1 MDMLLTAVC
10 LAALSTIPDDEV
22 LGLRLVTASD
32 GVRVCAGAT
41 ELSWHPDRMAA
52 RRWRAERLAERHPG
66 ACNIPFP
73 TLGGRQVWADR
84 VLAQDGWRIQEQVW
98 TGHCRLI
105 DGRGIRRAWGDEAA
119 CRAALEAAF
128 VAGKT
133 RPLSG
138 EVVVL
143 LHGLGRTRAMW
154 APLAEDL
161 RADGHQVVALT
172 WPSTRQDLATC
183 AIRLRALLRASP
195 GLTGVSVVTHSLGG
209 PLLRETYAVHD
220 GLPPLRGAVMCF
232 APNQGADLADRLHGV
247 APLRWI
253 MGPSLDALTH
263 ANATAFARWNGA
275 PLVLIAGDA
284 GHNPLISGAEDW
296 VVAVRDTA
304 LAGQAA
310 EVFPVTHTFGT
321 RDLAVRARIREAI
334 ADF

>member
-1 MDMLLTAVC
+1 MLLPAVLC
-10 LAALSTIPDDEV
+10 CAALSSAADDEV
-22 LGLRLVTASD
+22 LGLRLETASD

-41 ELSWHPDRMAA
+41 VLSRHADEASA
-52 RRWRAERLAERHPG
+52 RRWRAERLCDQHPG
-66 ACNIPFP
+66 AINLPFP
-73 TLGGRQVWADR
+73 TLGGRQVWADCA
-84 VLAQDGWRIQEQVW
+84 VAADGWRIQEQVW

-133 RPLSG
+133 RPLRG

-143 LHGLGRTRAMW
+143 LHGLGRTRGMW
-154 APLAEDL
+154 SPLAEDL

-172 WPSTRQDLATC
+172 WPSTRQDLSTC
-183 AIRLRALLRASP
+183 AARLRDLLRAAP
-195 GLTGVSVVTHSLGG
+195 GITGISVVTHSLGG
-209 PLLRETYAVHD
+209 PLLRETYADPD

-253 MGPSLDALTH
+253 MGPSLDDLTH
-263 ANATAFARWNGA
+263 ANATAFAAWNGA

-284 GHNPLISGAEDW
+284 GHNPLIPGAEDW

-304 LAGQAA
+304 LAGQSA

-321 RDLAVRARIREAI
+321 RDTAVRARIREAI
-334 ADF
+334 TAF

>member
-1 MDMLLTAVC
+1 MLMPAALC
-10 LAALSTIPDDEV
+10 LAALTSAPDDEV
-22 LGLRLVTASD
+22 LGLRLESTTD
-32 GVRVCAGAT
+32 GVRVCAGAAV
-41 ELSWHPDRMAA
+41 LSRHPDRMEA

-66 ACNIPFP
+66 ALNIPFP

-84 VLAQDGWRIQEQVW
+84 LLAQDGWRIQEQVW

-105 DGRGIRRAWGDEAA
+105 DGRGIRRAWGDYAA

-128 VAGKT
+128 VAGRT
-133 RPLSG
+133 APLSG
-138 EVVVL
+138 EVIVL

-154 APLAEDL
+154 NPLADDL
-161 RADGHQVVALT
+161 RADGRQVVALT
-172 WPSTRQDLATC
+172 WPSTRRDLATC
-183 AIRLRALLRASP
+183 AKDLRGLLRASP
-195 GLTGVSVVTHSLGG
+195 GITGISVVTHSLGG
-209 PLLRETYAVHD
+209 PLLREAYADPD

-253 MGPSLDALTH
+253 MGPSLDDLTH
-263 ANATAFARWNGA
+263 ANATTFAAWNGA

-284 GHNPLISGAEDW
+284 GHNPLIPGAEDW
-296 VVAVRDTA
+296 VVAVRDTE
-304 LAGQAA
+304 LAGQSA

-334 ADF
+334 AAF